1 MKVAKVSTSH
11 IQAVTGTTF
20 VSTLSS
26 LLFGYCTA
34 VIAGVVG
41 AIDHNFIAPRGM
53 HETAANALLGL
64 TVCAALGGTILG
76 ALVARRTAEL
86 LGRKKPMILA
96 SVLFLVSALG
106 SAFPETGLAPIGGMG
121 PDAIWPFIVYRVIG
135 GVAVGLASVIAPMYV
150 AEFAPRAVRG
160 QLGAY
165 QQIAIAGGIAIVLF
179 VNWGIALQGDDVW
192 VLNTGWRYM
201 MASLAVPA
209 LAFFWLSF
217 SVPESPSWLVK
228 HGRVEAARRML
239 SMSAE
244 PDEVNAMLDDLA
256 KASEVPVKP
265 APLLAFGLRVVM
277 IGIALSL
284 LQQLMGLNAISYYG
298 PQILERMGFHMDA
311 AFLGVLIARSL
322 NLLATMIIVL
332 IVDRVGRKPLLIV
345 GALIM
350 GFSMLAM
357 GALFENDNTGAYG
370 LVAMCC
376 YMIGLGMSFGPIVWI
391 LMSEIFPAPIRGQ
404 AMSVAIAAQWS
415 ANFLVSFTFPVM
427 FGNSGLN
434 GFAHGGFAF
443 WIYGAFGLLAAF
455 VVMRFVPE
463 TKGVDGDQVA
473 ALWRRES
480 YFSFT
485 FDAPSERRS

>member
-1 MKVAKVSTSH
+1 
-11 IQAVTGTTF
+11 
-20 VSTLSS
+20 
-26 LLFGYCTA
+26 
-34 VIAGVVG
+34 
-41 AIDHNFIAPRGM
+41 
-53 HETAANALLGL
+53 
-64 TVCAALGGTILG
+64 
-76 ALVARRTAEL
+76 
-86 LGRKKPMILA
+86 
-96 SVLFLVSALG
+96 
-106 SAFPETGLAPIGGMG
+106 
-121 PDAIWPFIVYRVIG
+121 
-135 GVAVGLASVIAPMYV
+135 
-150 AEFAPRAVRG
+150 
-160 QLGAY
+160 
-165 QQIAIAGGIAIVLF
+165 VLF

-192 VLNTGWRYM
+192 VLNIGWRYM

-217 SVPESPSWLVK
+217 SVPESPSWLVR
-228 HGRVEAARRML
+228 HGRVEEARRML
-239 SMSAE
+239 SRSAE

-265 APLLAFGLRVVM
+265 APLMAFGMRVVM

-322 NLLATMIIVL
+322 NLLATMIVVL
-332 IVDRVGRKPLLIV
+332 IVDRVGRKPLLIF

-350 GFSMLAM
+350 GVSMLAM
-357 GALFENDNTGAYG
+357 GALFENDNTGTYG
-370 LVAMCC
+370 LIAICC

-391 LMSEIFPAPIRGQ
+391 LMSEIFPTPIRGQ
-404 AMSVAIAAQWS
+404 AMSVAISAQWS

-427 FGNSGLN
+427 FGNSTLN

-455 VVMRFVPE
+455 VVLRFVPE

-485 FDAPSERRS
+485 FDAPPERRS

>member
-1 MKVAKVSTSH
+1 MKLAKVSTHH

-34 VIAGVVG
+34 VISGVVG
-41 AIDHNFIAPRGM
+41 AIDYNFIAPRGM
-53 HETAANALLGL
+53 NETAANALLGL

-96 SVLFLVSALG
+96 SILFLVSALG
-106 SAFPETGLAPIGGMG
+106 SAFPEFGLAPLGGMG
-121 PDAIWPFIVYRVIG
+121 PDAIWPFIFYRIVG

-179 VNWGIALQGDDVW
+179 VNWGIGLQGDDAW
-192 VLNTGWRYM
+192 VLSTGWRYM
-201 MASLAVPA
+201 MVSLAVPA

-217 SVPESPSWLVK
+217 TVPESPGWLVR
-228 HGRVEAARRML
+228 HGRIDEARRML
-239 SMSAE
+239 SQSADA
-244 PDEVNAMLDDLA
+244 DEVNVMLVDLA
-256 KASEVPVKP
+256 NNNVQQKP
-265 APLLAFGLRVVM
+265 APLMAFGGRVVM
-277 IGIALSL
+277 VGIALSL

-298 PQILERMGFHMDA
+298 PQILERMGFHMDE
-311 AFLGVLIARSL
+311 AFLGVLVARSL
-322 NLLATMIIVL
+322 NLFATMIVVI
-332 IVDRVGRKPLLIV
+332 IVDRVGRKPLLIF
-345 GALIM
+345 GALMM
-350 GFSMLAM
+350 GISMLAM
-357 GALFENDNTGAYG
+357 GALFEEDNTGAYG
-370 LVAMCC
+370 LTAMCF
-376 YMIGLGMSFGPIVWI
+376 YMVGLGMSFGPIVWI
-391 LMSEIFPAPIRGQ
+391 LMSEIFPTPIRGQ
-404 AMSVAIAAQWS
+404 AMSMAISAQWG

-434 GFAHGGFAF
+434 HFAHGGFAF

-455 VVMRFVPE
+455 VVMRYVPE

-473 ALWRRES
+473 ALWRRDS
-480 YFSFT
+480 FDSFT
-485 FDAPSERRS
+485 FDSAR

>member
-1 MKVAKVSTSH
+1 MKLARVSTSH
-11 IQAVTGTTF
+11 IHAVTATTF

-34 VIAGVVG
+34 VISGVVG
-41 AIDHNFIAPRGM
+41 AIDHNFISPRGM
-53 HETAANALLGL
+53 QETAANALLGL

-76 ALVARRTAEL
+76 ALVARNTAEL

-106 SAFPETGLAPIGGMG
+106 SAFPEFGLAPIGGMG
-121 PDAIWPFIVYRVIG
+121 PDAIWPFICYRVIG

-201 MASLAVPA
+201 MVSLAVPA

-217 SVPESPSWLVK
+217 TVPESPSWLVR
-228 HGRVEAARRML
+228 HGRVEEARRAL
-239 SMSAE
+239 SRSAE
-244 PDEVNAMLDDLA
+244 PEEVNAMLEDLA
-256 KASEVPVKP
+256 KASGVQEKQ
-265 APLLAFGLRVVM
+265 APLLAFGGRVVF
-277 IGIALSL
+277 IGVALSL

-298 PQILERMGFHMDA
+298 PQILERMGFHTDA
-311 AFLGVLIARSL
+311 AFLGVLVARSL
-322 NLLATMIIVL
+322 NLLATMIVVI
-332 IVDRVGRKPLLIV
+332 IVDRVGRKPLLMF
-345 GALIM
+345 GAMIM
-350 GFSMLAM
+350 GLSMMAL

-370 LVAMCC
+370 LFAMCC
-376 YMIGLGMSFGPIVWI
+376 YMVALGISFGPIVWI
-391 LMSEIFPAPIRGQ
+391 MMSEIFPAPIRGQ
-404 AMSVAIAAQWS
+404 AMSLAIAAQWG

-427 FGNSGLN
+427 FGNSTLN

-443 WIYGAFGLLAAF
+443 WIYGAFGMLAAF
-455 VVMRFVPE
+455 VVFRFVPE

-485 FDAPSERRS
+485 LDSGR